1 MDADAHSPNTPES
14 ASDPIVDTDR
24 VIPIVVG
31 ATLEGE
37 AFDRPVAQRLA
48 GVINRAMGEDIDQS
62 SAGPALVCTD
72 LWYLND
78 DQLRARPTV
87 SVGRPDRNALSAYLG
102 DKTPSA
108 FVVDDVLMVQADP
121 EMSEAVVCCWGVDA
135 RATGWAV
142 DAFIEKYLDAFVA
155 AALR

>member
-1 MDADAHSPNTPES
+1 MDADANTPHPPQPAHGALVEL
-14 ASDPIVDTDR
+14 DR

-31 ATLEGE
+31 ASLESE
-37 AFDRPVAQRLA
+37 AHDRPIAQRLA
-48 GVINRAMGEDIDQS
+48 GVINRMVGADDGAI
-62 SAGPALVCTD
+62 GPALVCTD

-78 DQLRARPTV
+78 DRLRARPTV

-108 FVVDDVLMVQADP
+108 YVVDDVLMVQADP
-121 EMSEAVVCCWGVDA
+121 EMSEAVVCCWGVDE
-135 RATGWAV
+135 RATAWSV
-142 DAFIEKYLDAFVA
+142 DAFIEKYLDAFIA